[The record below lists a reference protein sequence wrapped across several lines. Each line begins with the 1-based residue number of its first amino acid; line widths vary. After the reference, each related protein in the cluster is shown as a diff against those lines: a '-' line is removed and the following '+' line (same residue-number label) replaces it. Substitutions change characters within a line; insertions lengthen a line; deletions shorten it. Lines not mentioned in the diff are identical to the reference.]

1 MKQRDS
7 LLEMPS
13 LPDMAVDL
21 RVLLGKLTRRL
32 REEARAGDF
41 TLSQRSMLGRL
52 EREGPATV
60 TTLAKGEGVRPQSAG
75 ATLAVLEAAG
85 MVAGTPDP
93 ADGRRTILSLTPV
106 AREMIKASRA
116 ARQDWLLRAI
126 RSKLTPHEQVE
137 LATGMELLE
146 RIAES

>member
-7 LLEMPS
+7 VLEMPS
-13 LPDMAVDL
+13 LADMAIDL
-21 RVLLGKLTRRL
+21 GAILGKLTRRL

-60 TTLAKGEGVRPQSAG
+60 TALAKGEGVRPQSAG

-85 MVAGTPDP
+85 MVAGAPDP
-93 ADGRRTILSLTPV
+93 ADGRQTILSLTPA
-106 AREMIKASRA
+106 AREMVKASRA
-116 ARQDWLLRAI
+116 ARQDWLLRTI
-126 RSKLTPHEQVE
+126 RRQLTPQEQAT
-137 LATGMELLE
+137 LAAGMDLLK